1 MPASSLVATELDRW
15 VDPAVVFS
23 GGPAKHPHAFWLDA
37 GANAVTGHSY
47 VGLGAPADIDEV
59 LATPLVGSR
68 LDTATPLA
76 GSGLGTA
83 TPLVGSRS
91 DTATPLAGSGA
102 PATPTNILPASI
114 GGFRGGHIGWLGF
127 EWGAAHAGLPVA
139 PPSPAD
145 RGEDVPEAAWLRV
158 VEFVAFDHAARRVW
172 VVAPAAVAEAWAERV
187 RAWART
193 GEAEASIPV
202 ADPPN
207 RTATARVSADYYA
220 ALIEACHDVIR
231 AGDAYQLCL
240 TTRLTVPAGEVPH
253 DPVETF
259 QRLRAASPSHHAG
272 LIITPDAAILS
283 ASPEQFLGVEG
294 GRVHTKPIKGTR
306 PRGTDPAADAALAAE
321 LRASVKE
328 QAENVMIVDL
338 MRNDL
343 ARVCEP
349 GSVQVD
355 ALLAVESYAQVHQL
369 VSTVSGQLLRDATV
383 STLLAAT
390 FPAGSM
396 TGAPKRSAMTHLLEL
411 EGAERGVYAGCWGFV
426 GFDGTVDLAMVI
438 RTIVIASE
446 QAGGDATVGS
456 GGGITSGSIAAEEVR
471 EVAVKVRAPLAALG
485 AEVPAG
491 W

>member
-1 MPASSLVATELDRW
+1 MTLKPASSLVATELDAW
-15 VDPAVVFS
+15 VDPAVVFG

-37 GANAVTGHSY
+37 GAGAVAGHSY
-47 VGLGAPADIDEV
+47 VGLGAPADLGAV
-59 LATPLVGSR
+59 LATPLAR
-68 LDTATPLA
+68 AETAHADL
-76 GSGLGTA
+76 
-83 TPLVGSRS
+83 
-91 DTATPLAGSGA
+91 
-102 PATPTNILPASI
+102 LPASV
-114 GGFRGGHIGWLGF
+114 GAFRGGHVGWLGF
-127 EWGAAHAGLPVA
+127 EWGAAHAGLPAARIVD
-139 PPSPAD
+139 D
-145 RGEDVPEAAWLRV
+145 RGADGVPQATWLRV
-158 VEFVAFDHAARRVW
+158 AEFVAFDHAARRVW
-172 VVAPAAVAEAWAERV
+172 AVAPAAEAEAWAERV
-187 RAWART
+187 SAWVRA
-193 GEAEASIPV
+193 GEADASTPMPTSDV
-202 ADPPN
+202 PT
-207 RTATARVSADYYA
+207 RTATARVSAERYA
-220 ALIEACHDVIR
+220 ELIDACHEVIR

-240 TTRLTVPAGEVPH
+240 TTRFTVPAGDAPH
-253 DPVETF
+253 NPVDTF
-259 QRLRAASPSHHAG
+259 RRLRAASPSHHAG

-283 ASPEQFLGVEG
+283 ASPEQFLSVEHG
-294 GRVHTKPIKGTR
+294 LVRTKPIKGTR
-306 PRGTDPAADAALAAE
+306 PRGTDPAGDAALAAE

-349 GSVQVD
+349 GTVRVD

-383 STLLAAT
+383 GALLAAT

-411 EGAERGVYAGCWGFV
+411 ESAERGVYAGCWGFI
-426 GFDGTVDLAMVI
+426 GHDGTVDLAMVI

-446 QAGGDATVGS
+446 QAGGAATVGS

-485 AEVPAG
+485 AAVPTG

>member
-1 MPASSLVATELDRW
+1 MTLTPASSLVATELDAW

-23 GGPAKHPHAFWLDA
+23 GGPTKHPHAFWLDA
-37 GANAVTGHSY
+37 GADAVTGHSY
-47 VGLGAPADIDEV
+47 VGLGVSAELDAV
-59 LATPLVGSR
+59 LATPLGPDNEPPV
-68 LDTATPLA
+68 DT
-76 GSGLGTA
+76 
-83 TPLVGSRS
+83 
-91 DTATPLAGSGA
+91 
-102 PATPTNILPASI
+102 LPA
-114 GGFRGGHIGWLGF
+114 GVGAFRGGHIGWLGF
-127 EWGAAHAGLPVA
+127 EWGAAHAGLPAARLV
-139 PPSPAD
+139 D
-145 RGEDVPEAAWLRV
+145 GRDTDGVPEAAWLRA

-172 VVAPAAVAEAWAERV
+172 AVAPAAGAAAWAERV
-187 RAWART
+187 RAWVRA
-193 GEAEASIPV
+193 GEAEASNPTLGRDV
-202 ADPPN
+202 PT
-207 RTATARVSADYYA
+207 RTATARVSAERYA
-220 ALIEACHDVIR
+220 ELIEACHEIIR

-240 TTRLTVPAGEVPH
+240 TTRFTVPAGESPH

-259 QRLRAASPSHHAG
+259 RRLRAASPSHHAG
-272 LIITPDAAILS
+272 LIITPEAAILS
-283 ASPEQFLGVEG
+283 ASPEQFLGVERG
-294 GRVHTKPIKGTR
+294 LVRTKPIKGTR
-306 PRGTDPAADAALAAE
+306 PRGADPTADAALAAE

-349 GSVQVD
+349 GTVRVD

-383 STLLAAT
+383 GALLAAT

-411 EGAERGVYAGCWGFV
+411 EGAQRGVYAGCWGFV

-446 QAGGDATVGS
+446 QAGGAASVGS

-485 AEVPAG
+485 AAVPAG